1 MPTLLEAPFTAQ
13 GFPAGIPT
21 GGTLTFRSDDLAHAL
36 FTTGRAPGDQARHGS
51 ASLWE
56 FIHRASLI
64 PAYLRR
70 TSTRAI
76 HKSALAQDLDRSEKV
91 GLSYALGQAMTAIY
105 CREQLGVDF
114 LMHVDRYATRHGVTF
129 GLGRKRP
136 DLFGMTLPGDW
147 IVAEAKGRSNGM
159 ERGLPAQ
166 LAGQKSMIK
175 SINGTKPTVALGCV
189 SSFPVL
195 YSGVWDRLRVD
206 VVDPPQEP
214 EAADIVVDLDRFW
227 RAYYEPFV
235 LAAGAGEA
243 VDDLPGYVVSRF
255 PGLGLQVGLRTSIHE
270 LLAGDEPI
278 TADLLGSASASI
290 ADGGEDPIGFSDG
303 TLIETLWAD
312 ALAILDY
319 EA

>member
-13 GFPAGIPT
+13 GFPAGIPS
-21 GGTLTFRSDDLAHAL
+21 GGTLTFTSDDLAHAL

-105 CREQLGVDF
+105 CRQQLGVDF
-114 LMHVDRYATRHGVTF
+114 LMHVDRYATRQGVAF

-136 DLFGMTLPGDW
+136 DLFGTTSSGDW
-147 IVAEAKGRSNGM
+147 VVAEAKGRSNGM
-159 ERGLPAQ
+159 ESGLPSQ
-166 LAGQKSMIK
+166 LAAQKSMIK
-175 SINGTKPTVALGCV
+175 SINGQKPAVALGCV
-189 SSFPVL
+189 TSFPIL
-195 YSGVWDRLRVD
+195 YSGVWDRLHVD

-214 EAADIVVDLDRFW
+214 EAVDIAVDLNLFW
-227 RAYYEPFV
+227 RTYYEPFV
-235 LAAGAGEA
+235 LAAGVGEA
-243 VDDLPGYVVSRF
+243 VDLPGYVISRF
-255 PGLGLQVGLRTSIHE
+255 PGLGLQVGLRAAVHE
-270 LLAGDEPI
+270 LVVGNEPI
-278 TADLLGSASASI
+278 TADLLGVAI
-290 ADGGEDPIGFSDG
+290 AESVADDRSDRTGFPDG
-303 TLIETLWAD
+303 TFVETSWAD
-312 ALAILDY
+312 ALGVQDY
-319 EA
+319 DA